1 MIHMIATS
9 ANFADRY
16 EERKQQYIRGLNSI
30 TKFYNLT
37 PYIIEAV
44 KEVDYFPEH
53 FVDRNDYSIN
63 KGNNE
68 FTTIDNFFKSD
79 PTRFGDDDV
88 VIKSTLRYELNSSYF
103 LDYIKANPGYNA
115 YCKLGKDIYGPYDTG
130 IHTFLIA
137 MKYRCWKDFLAN
149 HFTVN
154 THQDHPVE
162 AQVALYVKSINTCY
176 VDHLGIDAVP
186 WAHNGRLYKV

>member
-16 EERKQQYIRGLNSI
+16 EERKQQYIKGLNSI
-30 TKFYNLT
+30 TTFYKLT

-44 KEVDYFPEH
+44 KHVDYFPEH

-68 FTTIDNFFKSD
+68 FTTIDNFFKSN
-79 PTRFGDDDV
+79 PNRFDDEDCI
-88 VIKSTLRYELNSSYF
+88 IKSTLRYEINSSYF
-103 LDYIKANPGYNA
+103 LDYIKANPEYDA
-115 YCKLGKDIYGPYDTG
+115 YCKTGKDIYGENDTG
-130 IHTFLIA
+130 VHTFLFA
-137 MKYRCWKDFLAN
+137 MKYKCWKDFLAN

-154 THQDHPVE
+154 TDKDHPVE
-162 AQVALYVKSINTCY
+162 AQVALYLHTINTKY